1 MKVVWTLQMIEYLKR
16 NYENVRTYDIALKLN
31 ISVSSVYNK
40 AFSLGLKKSIDFIK
54 ENSRENWKNNLKA
67 QQNVYKK
74 GRVPENKGKKQ
85 HEYMSQDSIER
96 TKLTRFKK
104 NHIPHNAKAD
114 GDEVIRKDSSGN
126 QYLMIKLPQNRKLV
140 YKHLWVWESAN
151 GNVPKGFNV
160 VFKNGNTLDCRL
172 ENLEMLSNSE
182 LMSKNSMQ
190 RFPEELRQLIQ
201 LKGAL
206 KRQINKIENKNH
218 G

>member
-1 MKVVWTLQMIEYLKR
+1 MKVVWTQQMIEYLKN
-16 NYENVRTYDIALKLN
+16 NYENVRTQEIALKLN
-31 ISVSSVYNK
+31 ISISSVYNK
-40 AFSLGLKKSIDFIK
+40 AFSLGLKKSLDFIK

-74 GRVPENKGKKQ
+74 GRVSENKGKKQ
-85 HEYMSQDSIER
+85 HEFMSQESIER
-96 TKLTRFKK
+96 TKSTRFQKD
-104 NHIPHNAKAD
+104 HIPHNSKVD
-114 GDEVIRKDSSGN
+114 GDEVIRKYSSGN
-126 QYLMIKLPQNRKLV
+126 EYLMIKLPQNRKLV
-140 YKHLWVWESAN
+140 YKHLWVWESTN
-151 GNVPKGFNV
+151 GEVPKGFNV